1 MFCFISSMGDL
12 NRQPGFGLYFQNNL
26 SGFLIPQVY
35 LLVEMM
41 IIVSSGIEN
50 DIIFFLYQQTLWHL

>member
-1 MFCFISSMGDL
+1 MGDL